1 MMIAIIPME
10 SVTHHDTWNV
20 TPHKHTSK
28 VFMNY
33 GLQLHNYKYSE
44 GPIISVLNFVL
55 FSKSS
60 FEFLRK
66 ETSDLRT

>member
-10 SVTHHDTWNV
+10 SVAHHDTWNG

-33 GLQLHNYKYSE
+33 GLKLNNYKYSE
-44 GPIISVLNFVL
+44 GLIISVLNFVL

-60 FEFLRK
+60 FEFLGK